1 MKLNEIALKISIFLC
16 INIGLVFLCKEY
28 YLLISLG
35 LLILFSCFLLFKKT
49 INAYLV
55 LILLHYFIITGSEK
69 ITPLEIITGLYV
81 IFLLLKWLLDVLMF
95 KKNSFI
101 FNASDISLFLFFI
114 CCIFSIVPSV
124 YFSSSSMKWARELFT
139 FVPILL
145 YFPLREQIKKEKDA
159 TYLLLAVVILGLFI
173 AVKNMLKYRDLISAA
188 QMFWQ
193 VASSRQTANEPMFL
207 FPIVVGT
214 SLLLYENKWK
224 IKLLYFLLITIF
236 SVALIITFSRGYW
249 IAAILGIV
257 IIFIFT
263 DKVIRRK
270 LILNFM
276 LIFSIVLVLSQVFFG
291 NLWNKIGISILNR
304 FSSMH
309 AGIKDISIIGRIQE
323 AKAIIALIKENI
335 FIGYGLGYE
344 YDFYSILPREMPTWY
359 SHNAFLYII
368 FKVGIFGFIFFMY
381 FYLNKIYYAIKS
393 INKLSDR
400 RRQAI
405 TVGITAVLISMLP
418 LSFSS
423 PQFYQ
428 KDSVLLI
435 MVGFSILHY
444 MGNNQARIEK

>member
-1 MKLNEIALKISIFLC
+1 
-16 INIGLVFLCKEY
+16 
-28 YLLISLG
+28 
-35 LLILFSCFLLFKKT
+35 
-49 INAYLV
+49 
-55 LILLHYFIITGSEK
+55 LHYFIITGSEK
-69 ITPLEIITGLYV
+69 ITPLEIIVGLF
-81 IFLLLKWLLDVLMF
+81 IIILLFKWLLDVLMF
-95 KKNSFI
+95 NRNSLF
-101 FNASDISLFLFFI
+101 FNATDISLFLFFI
-114 CCIFSIVPSV
+114 FCLFSIVPSV
-124 YFSSSSMKWARELFT
+124 YFSNSFLKWLRELFT

-145 YFPLREQIKKEKDA
+145 YFPLREQIKKDKDVI
-159 TYLLLAVVILGLFI
+159 YLLLAIVVLALFI
-173 AVKNMLKYRDLISAA
+173 ALKNMLKYRDLISAA

-224 IKLLYFLLITIF
+224 IKLLYFILITIF

-257 IIFIFT
+257 ILFMFT
-263 DKVIRRK
+263 DRVIRRR
-270 LILNFM
+270 LILNSLM
-276 LIFSIVLVLSQVFFG
+276 LFSIVLILSQVFFG
-291 NLWNKIGISILNR
+291 NLWSKIGISILNR
-304 FSSMH
+304 FGSMH

-335 FIGYGLGYE
+335 FIGYGLGFE

-381 FYLNKIYYAIKS
+381 FYLTKIYHAIKS
-393 INKLSDR
+393 IKKLSDR
-400 RRQAI
+400 RSQAI
-405 TVGITAVLISMLP
+405 TIGITAVLISMLP

-435 MVGFSILHY
+435 MLGFSILHY
-444 MGNNQARIEK
+444 MGKNQTRIEN